1 MPPVTKASKQ
11 LFDYIVIG
19 GGSGG
24 MAAARRAAGV
34 HGASVALI
42 EAHSVLGGTC
52 VNVGCVPKKV
62 MWNTATVME
71 TLHQSKGYGYEIGQ
85 IKFDWSVIK
94 AKRDAFVKRLNGI
107 YDANITKENVEHFH
121 GRASFV
127 NGSTV
132 RIARDGVDPI
142 EIQGKHILIAT
153 GGHANIPK
161 VPGAE
166 LGITSD
172 GFFLLEEQPKRVA
185 VVGTGYIGIELAGI
199 FHALGTDVHVFSRS
213 KQILRKFD
221 PIIKDTLLEHM
232 QKQGVK
238 FAFDA
243 KVTALKKV
251 SGGITVEY
259 DSDGQKA
266 EIEVDTVLWAMGRS
280 ANTEGLN
287 VEAAGVKIDDHHQIV
302 VDEFQN
308 TTAKNIYSL
317 GDVVG
322 KAELTPGKFF
332 GFYSPKVQLCTDSL
346 SIRLLVAIAAA
357 RKLSDR
363 LFGGPK
369 FSQSKLDYIN
379 IPTVVFSHP
388 TIGTIGYTEPAAREK
403 FGDSNI
409 KVYETRFGNMYFSVL
424 DEKEPTAYKLIV
436 TGPEEKVVGLHII
449 GRASDE
455 ILQGFGVAIRM
466 GATKADFDNCVAIH
480 PTSSEEL
487 VTLR

>member
-1 MPPVTKASKQ
+1 MPPVSKPSKQ
-11 LFDYIVIG
+11 LFDYVVIG

-24 MAAARRAAGV
+24 IASARRAAGV

-42 EAHSVLGGTC
+42 ESHSALGGTC

-121 GRASFV
+121 GHASFV
-127 NGSTV
+127 NANTV
-132 RIARDGVDPI
+132 RITREGVEPI
-142 EIQGKHILIAT
+142 EIQGKHILIAS
-153 GGHANIPK
+153 GGHAIVPK

-185 VVGTGYIGIELAGI
+185 VVGTGYIGVELAGI
-199 FHALGTDVHVFSRS
+199 FHALGTEVTIFSRT

-232 QKQGVK
+232 QKQGVN
-238 FAFDA
+238 FAYDA
-243 KVTALKKV
+243 KVTALKKT
-251 SGGITVEY
+251 SGGIVVEY
-259 DSDGQKA
+259 ESNGQKS
-266 EIEVDTVLWAMGRS
+266 ETEVDTVLWAVGRA
-280 ANTEGLN
+280 ANTEGLD
-287 VEAAGVKIDDHHQIV
+287 VAAAGVEINSHQQIV
-302 VDEFQN
+302 VDEYQN
-308 TTAKNIYSL
+308 TTVKNIYSL

-322 KAELTPGKFF
+322 KAELTP
-332 GFYSPKVQLCTDSL
+332 
-346 SIRLLVAIAAA
+346 VAIAAG

-363 LFGGPK
+363 LFGGPQ
-369 FSQSKLDYIN
+369 FATSKLDYIN

-388 TIGTIGYTEPAAREK
+388 TIGTVGYTEPEAREK
-403 FGDSNI
+403 FGDQNI
-409 KVYETRFGNMYFSVL
+409 KVYETIFGNMYFSVL

-436 TGPEEKVVGLHII
+436 SGPEEKVVGLHII
-449 GRASDE
+449 GRGSDE
-455 ILQGFGVAIRM
+455 ILQGFSVAIRM
-466 GATKADFDNCVAIH
+466 GATKADFDSCVAIH

>member
-121 GRASFV
+121 GHASFV
-127 NGSTV
+127 DGNTV

-243 KVTALKKV
+243 KVTALKKA

-287 VEAAGVKIDDHHQIV
+287 VEAAGVKINEHHQIV

-322 KAELTPGKFF
+322 KAELTPGNFLNF
-332 GFYSPKVQLCTDSL
+332 MAQLYSFVLTTYLC
-346 SIRLLVAIAAA
+346 LLN
-357 RKLSDR
+357 SC
-363 LFGGPK
+363 
-369 FSQSKLDYIN
+369 YCCW
-379 IPTVVFSHP
+379 
-388 TIGTIGYTEPAAREK
+388 
-403 FGDSNI
+403 
-409 KVYETRFGNMYFSVL
+409 
-424 DEKEPTAYKLIV
+424 
-436 TGPEEKVVGLHII
+436 EKVI
-449 GRASDE
+449 
-455 ILQGFGVAIRM
+455 
-466 GATKADFDNCVAIH
+466 
-480 PTSSEEL
+480 
-487 VTLR
+487 